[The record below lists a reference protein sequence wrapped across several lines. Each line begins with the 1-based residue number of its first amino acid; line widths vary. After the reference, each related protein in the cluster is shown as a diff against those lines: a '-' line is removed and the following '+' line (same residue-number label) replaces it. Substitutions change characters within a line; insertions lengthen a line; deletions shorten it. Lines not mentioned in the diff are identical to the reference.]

1 MSLHPIESELL
12 ENVRQSRSISKN
24 KKTAVYKRKLHEDF
38 ETLRRQENIDPAEKA
53 MVFLKIYESYFFDEW
68 ENKSMK
74 KYIWKEL
81 CKKENLGYYIHMV
94 EEFFGYNPGKIL
106 WNYEMFQT
114 SMELICGIYES
125 CKDFND
131 DEIEKTVKM
140 IDKLIFENTL
150 HKYIDWIDFY
160 NECENNE
167 DEVIGGLSIGKK
179 EGFLLYHLFVMQ
191 ISSIIKNV
199 ILEQT
204 HKPNLNKEHDLSFLE
219 YVYVD
224 LFREDPD
231 LTQEQWVQI
240 IDTCLENLIPELYD
254 PKLLEYALPNSN
266 AIPDLIMSFPVLTDE
281 PGFYDVSPQLKI
293 FSYLTSFGKTKN
305 EIEIGVFG
313 LTNMLESIRFG
324 KQAELVLIEN
334 GPFIFDVLEK
344 HKRYL
349 IELMVGE
356 EKRNQ
361 HIKDKTQGFINCENG
376 WVDLYNKIDA
386 IITKIDKKA
395 IATSENQI
403 KPPNFNKN
411 RKGR

>member
-1 MSLHPIESELL
+1 
-12 ENVRQSRSISKN
+12 
-24 KKTAVYKRKLHEDF
+24 
-38 ETLRRQENIDPAEKA
+38 
-53 MVFLKIYESYFFDEW
+53 
-68 ENKSMK
+68 
-74 KYIWKEL
+74 
-81 CKKENLGYYIHMV
+81 
-94 EEFFGYNPGKIL
+94 
-106 WNYEMFQT
+106 
-114 SMELICGIYES
+114 
-125 CKDFND
+125 
-131 DEIEKTVKM
+131 
-140 IDKLIFENTL
+140 
-150 HKYIDWIDFY
+150 
-160 NECENNE
+160 
-167 DEVIGGLSIGKK
+167 
-179 EGFLLYHLFVMQ
+179 
-191 ISSIIKNV
+191 
-199 ILEQT
+199 
-204 HKPNLNKEHDLSFLE
+204 
-219 YVYVD
+219 
-224 LFREDPD
+224 
-231 LTQEQWVQI
+231 
-240 IDTCLENLIPELYD
+240 
-254 PKLLEYALPNSN
+254 
-266 AIPDLIMSFPVLTDE
+266 MSFPVLTDE